1 VARRPKTP
9 GARRRPKRGART
21 PVRYSSDETATTE
34 IPPLDAVFD
43 KSAARVDQA
52 PPDTGREVAFA
63 GRSNAGKSSALNRL
77 SRRRGLAR
85 TSRTPGR
92 TQLLNFFSVTEG
104 QASEEEPPRARV
116 VDLPGYGY
124 ARTDIATRDAWQE
137 HVEDYLARRE
147 SLVGLVLLMDV
158 RHPFQPFDEHMLAWA
173 EASGM
178 RTLVLLNKAD
188 KLSKGAAAEALRAAE
203 GRLAA
208 LPKVRPILFSA
219 LRGMG
224 ADAVLAVL
232 RDWLALVDGATDDD
246 GGTDA
251 APPVPE

>member
-1 VARRPKTP
+1 MARRPKTP
-9 GARRRPKRGART
+9 GARKRPKRGART
-21 PVRYSSDETATTE
+21 PIRYTPEDTVE
-34 IPPLDAVFD
+34 IEIAPLDAVFD
-43 KSAARVDQA
+43 RSAARVDQA
-52 PPDTGREVAFA
+52 PADTGREVAFA

-77 SRRRGLAR
+77 STRRGLAR
-85 TSRTPGR
+85 TSKTPGR

-104 QASEEEPPRARV
+104 VEEDAPARARL

-173 EASGM
+173 EASDM
-178 RTLVLLNKAD
+178 PTLVLLNKAD
-188 KLSKGAAAEALRAAE
+188 KLSKGAAGEAFRAAE

-208 LPKVRPILFSA
+208 LPKVRPVLFSA
-219 LRGMG
+219 LRGIG
-224 ADAVLAVL
+224 ADTVLTVL
-232 RDWLALVDGATDDD
+232 RDWLALDADAAPGDA
-246 GGTDA
+246 GTGA